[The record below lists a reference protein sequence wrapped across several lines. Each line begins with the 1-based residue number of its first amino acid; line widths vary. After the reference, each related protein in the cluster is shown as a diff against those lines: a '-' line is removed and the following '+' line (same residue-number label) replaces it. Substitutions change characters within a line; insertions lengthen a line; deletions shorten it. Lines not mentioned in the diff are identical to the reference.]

1 MYRTRRTRLALAI
14 GLWIAADPCSAQ
26 EMTAHFIDVGQ
37 GEATLLEFPCGAILI
52 DAGAQSEWY
61 SGRLMTYLRKFFE
74 RRVDLEGT
82 LESVIITHPHIDHNR
97 ALQRV
102 FGEFQVNRYIDNGW
116 TQGRGAAKARWVRR
130 QIEEGSVG
138 AKLVE
143 ITDDMV
149 SAVTPRKGLTN
160 RDIDPLKCDDC
171 DPQIHI
177 LSARQLEDPGWA
189 SGEFGDQNN
198 HSVVVRVDFGE
209 SSFLFTG
216 DLEEYAIETMV
227 DWYSQGP
234 MLDVDV
240 YQVGHHGSYNG
251 TTTSLMTAMTPEF
264 AVISCGK
271 PGSRG
276 RWTAYSYGHPRESTI
291 ALLEQ
296 HVTGTRTVKAVK
308 VATGVKKFE
317 AHTVSKAIYATPWD
331 RTVRIR
337 GRLDADPVWV
347 APTAPDP

>member
-1 MYRTRRTRLALAI
+1 MYMTRWTKLAFAI
-14 GLWIAADPCSAQ
+14 GLWIVADPCSAQ

-37 GEATLLEFPCGAILI
+37 GDATLLEFPCGAILI

-74 RRVDLEGT
+74 RRDDLEGT
-82 LESVIITHPHIDHNR
+82 LESVIITHPHIDHNL

-102 FGEFQVNRYIDNGW
+102 FEEFQVNRYIDNGW

-130 QIEEGSVG
+130 QIEDGNIG

-143 ITDDMV
+143 ITDDMIA
-149 SAVTPRKGLTN
+149 AVDPATGLTSEE
-160 RDIDPLKCDDC
+160 IDPIRCDGC
-171 DPQIHI
+171 DPEIRI
-177 LSARQLEDPGWA
+177 LSSRLLEDPGWA
-189 SGEFGDQNN
+189 SGEFGNQNN

-216 DLEEYAIETMV
+216 DLEEPAIETMV
-227 DWYSQGP
+227 DWYSQGH

-240 YQVGHHGSYNG
+240 YQVGHHASYNG
-251 TTTSLMTAMTPEF
+251 TTASLMTAMTPEF
-264 AVISCGK
+264 AIISCGK

-296 HVTGTRTVKAVK
+296 HVTGMRAAKTVK
-308 VATGVKKFE
+308 VATRVKRFKD
-317 AHTVSKAIYATPWD
+317 HTVNKAIYATPWD

-347 APTAPDP
+347 APGP